1 MFKTP
6 SLANILL
13 YLVEMSRHKIWNS
26 AKAAK
31 YIFFFLHWFFMTSRK
46 AFLSRAVGERTR
58 ASVRRALPAL
68 SRIVSPPS
76 LFSFCSLFLFFFFF
90 VWNGHFFK
98 VATRRKQFKFFFSL
112 SKSLLLS
119 LSLSL
124 SRSLSLS
131 LSLSPRFVSLHL
143 KVYFKLTCEQKSF
156 VICKTWK
163 KWTYY
168 LPSYGFN
175 TVSHEA
181 GYLITSG

>member
-76 LFSFCSLFLFFFFF
+76 LFSFCSLFY
-90 VWNGHFFK
+90 
-98 VATRRKQFKFFFSL
+98 FFSSSFEMDIF
-112 SKSLLLS
+112 SKLRLVVNNSNSFSLFRS
-119 LSLSL
+119 HFC
-124 SRSLSLS
+124 SLSLS
-131 LSLSPRFVSLHL
+131 LSLALSCSLCLSHPDLFHCIWKFISSWHANKKVS
-143 KVYFKLTCEQKSF
+143 
-156 VICKTWK
+156 
-163 KWTYY
+163 
-168 LPSYGFN
+168 
-175 TVSHEA
+175 
-181 GYLITSG
+181 